1 MPPWLMT
8 DRPTEDQGR
17 LGDPPGAKSQGG
29 FDCRWGAHAR
39 CIGVAD
45 DTPPELARGSPHRR
59 KMAGRWRAVYG
70 NGVGRIRP
78 GPHCSLD
85 VTSPHRDVLLLT
97 YLLTYGAVPAC
108 LIALP

>member
-45 DTPPELARGSPHRR
+45 DTPPELALFPRR
-59 KMAGRWRAVYG
+59 HVPSQGRTLSY
-70 NGVGRIRP
+70 
-78 GPHCSLD
+78 
-85 VTSPHRDVLLLT
+85 LLT
-97 YLLTYGAVPAC
+97 YLLMVQSLPA
-108 LIALP
+108 